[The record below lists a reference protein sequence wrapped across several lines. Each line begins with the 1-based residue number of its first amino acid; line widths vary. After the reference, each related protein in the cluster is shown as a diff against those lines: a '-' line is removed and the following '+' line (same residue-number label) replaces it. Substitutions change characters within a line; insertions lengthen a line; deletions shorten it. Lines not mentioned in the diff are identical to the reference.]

1 MSARKY
7 STSTG
12 GRNYVLH
19 INVGGRT
26 LCNRDASSVNCAG
39 DEDVRKLTEEDACRV
54 CLRKHK
60 ANTTKTAA
68 RAVRGGS

>member
-54 CLRKHK
+54 CPRKHK
-60 ANTTKTAA
+60 AKAQSGTAGGTK
-68 RAVRGGS
+68 